1 MKRFLLKGIIR
12 DKSRSLL
19 PVTVVAIGVFFFIFI
34 DGFFGGTLNNMID
47 ATSRYKSGH
56 LKVTTRVYHDNEEQR
71 PLDMALLEVDELIEG
86 LKTKFPDVDW
96 NPRILF
102 GGLLDIPD
110 SQGETKAQG
119 PVMATAYDLLSPQSH
134 ESQRLHLEK
143 AITSGRTIQHPMEVL
158 VSYDFAEKFGVQP
171 GNTVTFFGSTMYGSM
186 SFTNFTVA
194 GVVRFGMSALDR
206 GAVIID
212 LADARQLLDMDNAAN
227 EVLGFFPH
235 DAYDDEQAEAIKTVF
250 NAKYADSDDEY
261 APVMLQFADQNSMR
275 ETLIYFRSVTGFI
288 VLLLV
293 LALSIV
299 LWNTGILG
307 GIRRYNE
314 FGVRLALGE
323 TKSHI
328 YRTLLIES
336 LFIGFAGSVIGTA
349 LGLLL
354 SLYLKNHG
362 IDYGSMLDNVNMML
376 DPVIRSEISPRM
388 FYIGFIPGIVSML
401 IGTALSGIA
410 VYKRNTAM
418 LFKEL
423 D

>member
-86 LKTKFPDVDW
+86 LKNKFPDVDW

-171 GNTVTFFGSTMYGSM
+171 GNMVTFFGSTMYGSM

-227 EVLGFFPH
+227 EVLGFFPY
-235 DAYDDEQAEAIKTVF
+235 DAYNDEQAEAIKTVF

-328 YRTLLIES
+328 YSTLLIES

-388 FYIGFIPGIVSML
+388 FYMGFIPGIVSML

>member
-86 LKTKFPDVDW
+86 LKTKFPNVDW

-143 AITSGRTIQHPMEVL
+143 AITSGRTVQHPMEVL

-349 LGLLL
+349 LGLFL